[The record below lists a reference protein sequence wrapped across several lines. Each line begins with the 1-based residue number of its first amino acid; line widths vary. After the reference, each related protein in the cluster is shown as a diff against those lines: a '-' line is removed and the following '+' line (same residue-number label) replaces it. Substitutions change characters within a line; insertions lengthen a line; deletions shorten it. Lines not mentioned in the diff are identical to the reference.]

1 MINDMDFPKLVL
13 SDSPI
18 RWWQIS
24 LIGIIIFLAGIDAFF
39 WTSMFIDILITLFGA
54 LALVVGLIM
63 IAFFLSVKQD
73 IIYGFPIFF
82 AGLLSLLVA
91 GIAIFFPGIIAKTF
105 IVIMAIVA
113 IINSVLLI
121 IVGCSLSDE
130 WKTNLVIILFGM
142 VTLFLSILMALFPTL
157 SAVILV
163 KIWGMYSL
171 VIGGVCIVAGVLLKN
186 IQKMPERVP

>member
-1 MINDMDFPKLVL
+1 MDIPKFVL

-24 LIGIIIFLAGIDAFF
+24 LIGIIIFLAGTDAFF
-39 WTSMFIDILITLFGA
+39 WTSMFIDILITLFGI

-63 IAFFLSVKQD
+63 IGFFFSVKQD
-73 IIYGFPIFF
+73 VIYGFPIFF

-91 GIAIFFPGIIAKTF
+91 GIAIFFPGVMATTF
-105 IVIMAIVA
+105 IVIMAIIA

-157 SAVILV
+157 SAIILV
-163 KIWGMYSL
+163 KIWGMYAL
-171 VIGGVCIVAGVLLKN
+171 VIGGVCIVAGLLLKN
-186 IQKMPERVP
+186 IKNAPEQVE